1 MLNFMNNNNLSLLD
15 PNLLT
20 LGLVIGGVSVLGF
33 SAYYFKDYLYDC
45 LFKTTY
51 DCGTQTEI
59 NNVDKGINT
68 EGTELTEAAV
78 ETDIDML
85 YDHMREL
92 LYNNATPTTSLG
104 EISPTDF
111 IREYRN
117 NPEFANY
124 FDKTAK
130 WAEYIGD
137 PRLMQSNSSEYRFLL
152 KMKEALGSNSSSSSN
167 LNHSVPQIREPIVP
181 QGEIEGLRLAKFDEL
196 INKGDFIRN
205 DNTEELLRTIINSH
219 DYFYLILPSNNSEI
233 IASVLMLIS

>member
-1 MLNFMNNNNLSLLD
+1 M
-15 PNLLT
+15 
-20 LGLVIGGVSVLGF
+20 
-33 SAYYFKDYLYDC
+33 
-45 LFKTTY
+45 
-51 DCGTQTEI
+51 
-59 NNVDKGINT
+59 
-68 EGTELTEAAV
+68 
-78 ETDIDML
+78 
-85 YDHMREL
+85 
-92 LYNNATPTTSLG
+92 SLG